1 MLNVLWW
8 LITVEALGL
17 AVFPLAFYLLRRL
30 PDRGFSVTKP
40 LGILLVG
47 YIAWI
52 LGAMNIVPAIRVSL
66 IVIVLLVASVSAW
79 VAWTHRVELKK
90 FVMAERRTLIAAEGR
105 DDQLLLLR
113 LLDARRGQR
122 DFGRAF

>member
-52 LGAMNIVPAIRVSL
+52 LGALNIVPAIRVSL
-66 IVIVLLVASVSAW
+66 IIIMVLVIAEAISKCNGDRDMAN
-79 VAWTHRVELKK
+79 HYIQQQRRDKDQQKK
-90 FVMAERRTLIAAEGR
+90 IDRDCKTFEAMYEAARNEGTESP
-105 DDQLLLLR
+105 
-113 LLDARRGQR
+113 
-122 DFGRAF
+122 

>member
-1 MLNVLWW
+1 
-8 LITVEALGL
+8 
-17 AVFPLAFYLLRRL
+17 LAFYLLRRL

-90 FVMAERRTLIAAEGR
+90 FVMA
-105 DDQLLLLR
+105 
-113 LLDARRGQR
+113 
-122 DFGRAF
+122 